1 MVKFSIYIA
10 LIFMVSVL
18 IPEAWGQI
26 YQYTDKNGNV
36 VFSDKPPASEN
47 AKKKQLKED
56 GVYWSNKS
64 ESDYPTYKDSK
75 DVASTPSREDERN
88 RDYSRVTVVMY
99 MTDWCGYCKK
109 ASQYIRSTGA
119 GLIEHNIDRDQSKKD
134 EMKKKSGG
142 STAVPL
148 IDIDGTIIRGFSQT
162 AIKAALDR
170 SAAR

>member
-1 MVKFSIYIA
+1 MKFSIFIV
-10 LIFMVSVL
+10 LIFMVSVI

-36 VFSDKPPASEN
+36 VFSDRPPAGEN
-47 AKKKQLKED
+47 TKKKQLKED

-64 ESDYPTYKDSK
+64 ALDYPSDKDGK
-75 DVASTPSREDERN
+75 DVPSTPIREDKGD
-88 RDYSRVTVVMY
+88 RDYGRVTVVMY